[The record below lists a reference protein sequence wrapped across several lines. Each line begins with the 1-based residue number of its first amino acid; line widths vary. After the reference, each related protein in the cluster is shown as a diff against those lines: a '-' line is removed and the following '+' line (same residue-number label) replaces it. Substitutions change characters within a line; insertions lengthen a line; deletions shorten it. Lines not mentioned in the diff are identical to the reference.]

1 MKSATPYHAG
11 EIAAQNKAGTRGA
24 AAELAAVMTDSLNFS
39 SNHDEFLAARKFSV
53 LTSVDS
59 VSGDVWVHNQVSD
72 AMRIFFIKDIAF
84 EPFANTV
91 DIDLGNFRTHAP

>member
-59 VSGDVWVHNQVSD
+59 VSGDVWVTPLFGKNGDLD
-72 AMRIFFIKDIAF
+72 ADTNRWPKA
-84 EPFANTV
+84 TV
-91 DIDLGNFRTHAP
+91 ACLRDNCLKRHQ